1 MNNHEYGP
9 SNGHTHTHNHTHT
22 HQEGQCMIKW
32 DTGGTRA
39 YNNTRKAEIQMA
51 TALTPIY
58 GRGGRRPSDRG
69 TRDGVQSECGDT
81 T

>member
-1 MNNHEYGP
+1 
-9 SNGHTHTHNHTHT
+9 
-22 HQEGQCMIKW
+22 MIRW

-58 GRGGRRPSDRG
+58 GRGGG
-69 TRDGVQSECGDT
+69 GVACPT
-81 T
+81 